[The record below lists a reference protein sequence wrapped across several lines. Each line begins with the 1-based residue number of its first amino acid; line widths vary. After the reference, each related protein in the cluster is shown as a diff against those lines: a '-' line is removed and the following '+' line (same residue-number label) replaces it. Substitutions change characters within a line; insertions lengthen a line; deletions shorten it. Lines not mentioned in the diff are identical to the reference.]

1 MRAAHPRSRGEN
13 AQGHILTR
21 SFEGSSPLTRGK
33 PIGRMIVGARQG
45 LIPAHAGKTMC
56 DTCAYYLLRAHPRS
70 RGENV
75 ETVNDCP
82 TVSGSSPLTRGKLL
96 QAEGHALVAGLI
108 PAHAG
113 KTARARARI
122 ASIGAHPRSRGENTT
137 ASIAASTLG
146 GSSPLTRGKPTP
158 EPRVTTEPGLI
169 PAHAGKTRFRRRRM
183 RSPRAHPRSRGENR
197 VVAVVEDRGL
207 GSSPLTRG
215 KPGGSGKPIR
225 CAGLIPAHAGKTRS
239 GSTPANS
246 RVAHPRSRGENH
258 EAALAGWDRKGSS
271 PLTRGKH
278 DSHFRLPSRR
288 GLIPAHAGKTSGPS
302 YRVIRPWAHPRSRG
316 ENP

>member
-122 ASIGAHPRSRGENTT
+122 ASGGAHPRSRGENSVWVY
-137 ASIAASTLG
+137 AREFEG
-146 GSSPLTRGKPTP
+146 GSSPLTRGKP
-158 EPRVTTEPGLI
+158 
-169 PAHAGKTRFRRRRM
+169 
-183 RSPRAHPRSRGENR
+183 
-197 VVAVVEDRGL
+197 
-207 GSSPLTRG
+207 
-215 KPGGSGKPIR
+215 
-225 CAGLIPAHAGKTRS
+225 
-239 GSTPANS
+239 
-246 RVAHPRSRGENH
+246 
-258 EAALAGWDRKGSS
+258 
-271 PLTRGKH
+271 
-278 DSHFRLPSRR
+278 
-288 GLIPAHAGKTSGPS
+288 
-302 YRVIRPWAHPRSRG
+302 
-316 ENP
+316 